1 MHVSLIQVPYILGD
15 ERLGP
20 SKGSQCLVRAG
31 AEKLLAAKSVAVS
44 MERVD
49 RGEPFRDSGNAS
61 LAVGQA
67 TRTRCPASHRGGVV
81 SLKNRSSPKVP
92 SRHDSCGQTRASF
105 LGEQST
111 AEVLEPQPYT
121 PPRFL
126 SCMRPQGDGTSPTE
140 MQSYRRIRPISR
152 DARSSWFLYTVAG
165 LVTKAACT
173 SETPKAWHRHGGQER
188 ELGDL
193 PCGTSAPQNWKGYGY
208 CVRKVPVF
216 AGWRRILQRP
226 SG

>member
-1 MHVSLIQVPYILGD
+1 MV
-15 ERLGP
+15 
-20 SKGSQCLVRAG
+20 
-31 AEKLLAAKSVAVS
+31 
-44 MERVD
+44 
-49 RGEPFRDSGNAS
+49 
-61 LAVGQA
+61 
-67 TRTRCPASHRGGVV
+67 PASPFSSLFLRADQSVISWRAIDGGGTGAATVHPTTVPQLHAAARRRYKSHRNAVV
-81 SLKNRSSPKVP
+81 SSYLA
-92 SRHDSCGQTRASF
+92 RASF

-173 SETPKAWHRHGGQER
+173 SETPKEIGR
-188 ELGDL
+188 
-193 PCGTSAPQNWKGYGY
+193 
-208 CVRKVPVF
+208 
-216 AGWRRILQRP
+216 
-226 SG
+226 